1 VWSLTTNSHGPRARP
16 SVAGSSKAS
25 APRRNAQTGERALV
39 RRRPLRPQAILEPI
53 TPTSNGAG
61 QPTLEEVASRA
72 GVGRGTVSRVI
83 NGSPQVSERTRA
95 RVMRVVEELGYVPN
109 MAARALVTRRT
120 GAIALVISEP
130 EERIFGEPFFAG
142 VVRGITTVM
151 GEAPRQLVLALVQT
165 REQVE
170 RLDSYL
176 TPPAVDGVF
185 MLSAHDADM
194 LPRRIQ
200 GRGLHIVFCGRPGGL
215 HSASYVDVD
224 NAGGA
229 QGAVARLIARGC
241 QAVALIGGPQDMIP
255 GRDRLAD
262 YLAAL
267 EASGRVYD
275 PTLVEQGDFSETSG
289 ARAMRA
295 LLERRPD
302 LDGVFAASDLMA
314 LGALRVLRESG
325 RAVPS
330 EVAIIGFDDGP
341 LAALAEPPLARVH
354 QPMEQLGQEM
364 ATMLLAQ
371 ISVGASD
378 PEQVVLETSLVER
391 ASG

>member
-1 VWSLTTNSHGPRARP
+1 M
-16 SVAGSSKAS
+16 
-25 APRRNAQTGERALV
+25 
-39 RRRPLRPQAILEPI
+39 
-53 TPTSNGAG
+53 TPMSNGAG
-61 QPTLEEVASRA
+61 QPTLEEVAARA

-95 RVMRVVEELGYVPN
+95 RVMRVVDELGYVPN

-142 VVRGITTVM
+142 VVRGITTVV
-151 GEAPRQLVLALVQT
+151 GEASRQLVLALVQT

-176 TPPAVDGVF
+176 TPQHVDGVL
-185 MLSAHDADM
+185 MLSAHDADT

-200 GRGLHIVFCGRPGGL
+200 GRGLPIVFCGRPSGL
-215 HSASYVDVD
+215 TSTSYVDVD
-224 NAGGA
+224 NTGGA
-229 QGAVARLIARGC
+229 QGAVGHLVERGC
-241 QAVALIGGPQDMIP
+241 QAVAHIAGPPDMIA
-255 GRDRLAD
+255 GRDRFAG

-267 EASGRVYD
+267 EASGRPYD
-275 PTLVEQGDFSETSG
+275 PTLVEQGDFSEASG
-289 ARAMRA
+289 ALAMRA

-302 LDGVFAASDLMA
+302 LDGVFASSDPMA

-325 RAVPS
+325 RAVPDD
-330 EVAIIGFDDGP
+330 VAIIGFDDGP
-341 LAALAEPPLARVH
+341 MAALSEPPLTTVH

-371 ISVGASD
+371 IATGSPQA
-378 PEQVVLETSLVER
+378 EQVVLETSLIER
-391 ASG
+391 SSG